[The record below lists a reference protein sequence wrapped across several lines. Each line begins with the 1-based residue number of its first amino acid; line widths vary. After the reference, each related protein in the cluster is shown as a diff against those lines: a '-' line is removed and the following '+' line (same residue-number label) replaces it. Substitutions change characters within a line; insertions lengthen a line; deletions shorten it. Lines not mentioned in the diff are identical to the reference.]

1 MVETLRRR
9 PNPIPDGQ
17 RSDAGTQKVLD
28 NIPVARMNSEQRA
41 AYLEQKFRQQQSFY
55 QAAKIED
62 AHLPIKYDHPK
73 TIDRQNDIMEKIF
86 VFAQDPATI
95 ADEYGKDEVWVHTQ
109 LKFGLLRLRGRSPLE
124 IQERYPEE
132 SIILSRSDLMK
143 QREQKAEED
152 LVSQLERDDIS
163 SKEEVEE
170 LMGRVSYRFY
180 GQHKDL
186 FMKLDGLMEKQG
198 FQVEGGYSAKI
209 MQMVSDFLRKEGVVV
224 KEMNPEKTRGGKPI
238 HIIWFQDYD
247 DVKDLVNGRIKSIVE
262 ATIS

>member
-1 MVETLRRR
+1 MVEA
-9 PNPIPDGQ
+9 PSPSPIPDGQ
-17 RSDAGTQKVLD
+17 GFDMGIHSMPLD
-28 NIPVARMNSEQRA
+28 NSTVARMNSEVRA
-41 AYLEQKFRQQQSFY
+41 SYLAQKLELQQVFY
-55 QAAKIED
+55 KAAKLEG
-62 AHLPIKYDHPK
+62 AHSIRLPGESQKVIR
-73 TIDRQNDIMEKIF
+73 RQNDILERVLGSNEDI
-86 VFAQDPATI
+86 ATI
-95 ADEYGKDEVWVHTQ
+95 ADDYRKDEVWIRTEFR
-109 LKFGLLRLRGRSPLE
+109 LGLLRLRSRSPLE
-124 IQERYPEE
+124 LQERFPEE
-132 SIILSRSDLMK
+132 SIILSRSDLKK

-163 SKEEVEE
+163 SREEVEE

-224 KEMNPEKTRGGKPI
+224 KEMNPEKARGGKPI
-238 HIIWFQDYD
+238 HIIWFQDYEE
-247 DVKDLVNGRIKSIVE
+247 VKDLVSGRIRSIVE